1 MDRVAKQLDQ
11 AGLLLDELF
20 VLMRTVHTYGT
31 DHPQSKT
38 SASRFAEQVAA
49 SEMPFALQFIGG
61 GAFLDQTLI
70 PLTIERFQRLW
81 ALAAALDNLDKHELV
96 FEELP
101 APESLIRLGQILARG
116 SQGRSD
122 EMETTTLENIRWRSI
137 PRATWGVEGEE
148 VDEEKFARI
157 QVALAIEDAEQID
170 DEDPHIWNWTRG
182 FNVIRRLEHAI
193 QVSGTSTAHALET
206 AAGPWSPSRRAV
218 SATMHILWAMHDCG
232 IKKIL
237 CRTAAHTT
245 FALAKQG
252 YQSKMGL
259 DLSASAGPLFERM
272 VNSPFRK
279 RTGIDPHRLRVCA
292 IVYQFKENLAEIE
305 KEVQLTMKLIELVY
319 ELERQRCPVGTDYA
333 LSKLDLLAKV
343 IENKSRFGEKALR
356 LFMHVTGVLPP
367 GTRIELADGK
377 KGTVVGPGPSN
388 NPWHPQVQV
397 GDRVFVPLDRVTI
410 DTGFE
415 S

>member
-1 MDRVAKQLDQ
+1 
-11 AGLLLDELF
+11 
-20 VLMRTVHTYGT
+20 
-31 DHPQSKT
+31 
-38 SASRFAEQVAA
+38 
-49 SEMPFALQFIGG
+49 
-61 GAFLDQTLI
+61 
-70 PLTIERFQRLW
+70 
-81 ALAAALDNLDKHELV
+81 
-96 FEELP
+96 
-101 APESLIRLGQILARG
+101 
-116 SQGRSD
+116 
-122 EMETTTLENIRWRSI
+122 
-137 PRATWGVEGEE
+137 
-148 VDEEKFARI
+148 
-157 QVALAIEDAEQID
+157 
-170 DEDPHIWNWTRG
+170 
-182 FNVIRRLEHAI
+182 
-193 QVSGTSTAHALET
+193 
-206 AAGPWSPSRRAV
+206 
-218 SATMHILWAMHDCG
+218 
-232 IKKIL
+232 
-237 CRTAAHTT
+237 
-245 FALAKQG
+245 
-252 YQSKMGL
+252 MGL

-272 VNSPFRK
+272 VNSPLRK

-343 IENKSRFGEKALR
+343 IEDKSRFGEKALR